1 MFPILSTCNTD
12 NPWHSF
18 TNKVIIK
25 EIKRMQKQKQKQKQ
39 IMLITG
45 YNILCA
51 LRNEFEILA
60 TIIQML
66 IFIFLKI

>member
-25 EIKRMQKQKQKQKQ
+25 EIKRMKKQKQ